1 MSDMAHV
8 DGPTDLI
15 RLSDDDS
22 SLRVCVLGRRRPGV
36 LPLHDLLDAEIL
48 VETSFIRGRLSICFY
63 PANLEEWSRCLAA
76 LRAGQDVEW
85 LNQGNGPMI
94 RVEWPEDNGEIVLIH
109 VQDATGS
116 GASASIPIVLES
128 DWIQQHQELLDTVR
142 QTWPSE
148 VLVTSP
154 GAYEWNRG

>member
-1 MSDMAHV
+1 
-8 DGPTDLI
+8 
-15 RLSDDDS
+15 
-22 SLRVCVLGRRRPGV
+22 
-36 LPLHDLLDAEIL
+36 
-48 VETSFIRGRLSICFY
+48 
-63 PANLEEWSRCLAA
+63 
-76 LRAGQDVEW
+76 
-85 LNQGNGPMI
+85 MI